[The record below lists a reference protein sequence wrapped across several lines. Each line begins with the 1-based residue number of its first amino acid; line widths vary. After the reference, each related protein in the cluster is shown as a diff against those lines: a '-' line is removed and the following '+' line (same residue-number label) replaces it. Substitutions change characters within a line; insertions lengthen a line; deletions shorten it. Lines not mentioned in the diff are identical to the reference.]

1 MMHEID
7 VYGVLI
13 PPILAWAL
21 LALAAR
27 AVLRW
32 LLARAGAYR
41 FIAHPALFDIALFVI
56 LLGGAAFLSTRFPL
70 S

>member
-1 MMHEID
+1 MHEVD
-7 VYGVLI
+7 LYGVLL

-27 AVLRW
+27 AVARW
-32 LLARAGAYR
+32 VLARAGLYR
-41 FIAHPALFDIALFVI
+41 FIAHPALFDMALFVI
-56 LLGGAAFLSTRFPL
+56 LLGGAAFVSTRFMQ